1 MQAGKKKNFRIFSKK
16 LLTKRGMLDII
27 IKHCSSAT
35 NKYGGIAQLARAFGS
50 YPKCHV
56 PVDEVE
62 DGYADGECPD
72 RRCGVVQVSG
82 DGGTHDT
89 HKGDRD
95 VGDDVRSG

>member
-1 MQAGKKKNFRIFSKK
+1 LEANNQQAEDRCDQDAPDEHVGAFVEISCTESLR
-16 LLTKRGMLDII
+16 RE
-27 IKHCSSAT
+27 SAGT
-35 NKYGGIAQLARAFGS
+35 HAHEAA
-50 YPKCHV
+50 V

-72 RRCGVVQVSG
+72 RRCGVVQVSC

>member
-50 YPKCHV
+50 YPKCHRFKSSYRYHIT
-56 PVDEVE
+56 EF
-62 DGYADGECPD
+62 
-72 RRCGVVQVSG
+72 R
-82 DGGTHDT
+82 
-89 HKGDRD
+89 
-95 VGDDVRSG
+95 